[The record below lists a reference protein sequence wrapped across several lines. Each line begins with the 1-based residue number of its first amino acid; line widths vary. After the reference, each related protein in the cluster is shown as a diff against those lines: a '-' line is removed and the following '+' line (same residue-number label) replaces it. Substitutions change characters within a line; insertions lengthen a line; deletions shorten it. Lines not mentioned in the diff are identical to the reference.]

1 MIVIVEAITFEMLL
15 KYRQMDKMIILCALF
30 LDYIALVLPLTDLHG
45 NKHGRITRIT

>member
-30 LDYIALVLPLTDLHG
+30 LDYTVLVFSLTHLDG
-45 NKHGRITRIT
+45 NKHGRTTRIT